1 MLFAFGDFELDVA
14 FCELRCTGERI
25 PLQPKVL
32 DTLRYL
38 IEHRDHVVSKQE
50 LLDALWDG
58 QHLNDI
64 AVPWSVSHA
73 RRALGQQ
80 RSDKHPIETVR
91 GRGYRFVAPVRIVL
105 ESSAAQADGSHA
117 RPSQPS
123 VIATSGEPFVG
134 RDDVMAQL
142 KAALMAAQNGSGSL
156 WLLTGE
162 AGIGKT
168 RCANEL

>member
-14 FCELRCTGERI
+14 FCELRRTGERI
-25 PLQPKVL
+25 ALQPEVL

-50 LLDALWDG
+50 LLDALWAG

-73 RRALGQQ
+73 RRALGQR
-80 RSDKHPIETVR
+80 RSNKHPIETVR
-91 GRGYRFVAPVRIVL
+91 GRGYRFVAPVRVVRD
-105 ESSAAQADGSHA
+105 SSPVHANGSPV
-117 RPSQPS
+117 RSS
-123 VIATSGEPFVG
+123 DE
-134 RDDVMAQL
+134 
-142 KAALMAAQNGSGSL
+142 LMAALTAARNGCGSF

-168 RCANEL
+168 RCATEFATIVRRSGLSVWMGR